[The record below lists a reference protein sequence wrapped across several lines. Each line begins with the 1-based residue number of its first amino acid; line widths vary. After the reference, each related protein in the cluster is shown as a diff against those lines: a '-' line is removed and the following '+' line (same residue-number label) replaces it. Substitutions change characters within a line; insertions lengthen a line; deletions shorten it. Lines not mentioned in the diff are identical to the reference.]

1 MTTQVMGILLWILGI
16 LVTGFG
22 AGLTAGLTLARRWR
36 RQKDMERRTT
46 CNDI

>member
-1 MTTQVMGILLWILGI
+1 MVTQASSILLWILGL

-36 RQKDMERRTT
+36 RQKDKERRVA
-46 CNDI
+46 CSDM

>member
-1 MTTQVMGILLWILGI
+1 MTTQAMGILLWILGL

-36 RQKDMERRTT
+36 RQKDKERRAA
-46 CNDI
+46 CSDM

>member
-1 MTTQVMGILLWILGI
+1 MTTQTMGILLWILGL

-36 RQKDMERRTT
+36 RKREGW
-46 CNDI
+46 NK